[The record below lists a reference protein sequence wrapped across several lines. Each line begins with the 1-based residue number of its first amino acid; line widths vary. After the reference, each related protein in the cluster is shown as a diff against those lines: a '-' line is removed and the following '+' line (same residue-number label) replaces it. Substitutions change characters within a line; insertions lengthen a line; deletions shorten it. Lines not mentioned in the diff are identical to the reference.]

1 MIMVSTQEPV
11 DWRRRP
17 TNARGFAWILGES
30 TLTALAIGLSL
41 VSYQH
46 IANSWLWL
54 PVWLLC
60 QLALGLLLFQWFV
73 LMHGCGHRALFASR
87 RLNDIFGHV
96 ASIFCLIPYASWQYI
111 HAQHHRWTGWMDKDP
126 TSRALAEPLPS
137 LYVQRLMNFCWRCWI
152 PIFSLLFGVAG
163 FWNPR
168 RVAMVAPSV
177 RQRRRTLLS
186 MLLPILVYVCLIA
199 LMGSRF
205 LEIWAVAFVCY
216 LSIGDPVLLSQHVHV
231 PLLRTSGQPVRAF
244 SRADQNQFSRTVVVP
259 EWAAQWILL
268 QFTTHGAHHAHPNI
282 AHYDLARVPF
292 ESLHAIRWSEWLRT
306 AKRMPAV
313 RLLYE
318 NSNDTGVI
326 L

>member
-1 MIMVSTQEPV
+1 
-11 DWRRRP
+11 
-17 TNARGFAWILGES
+17 
-30 TLTALAIGLSL
+30 
-41 VSYQH
+41 
-46 IANSWLWL
+46 
-54 PVWLLC
+54 
-60 QLALGLLLFQWFV
+60 V
-73 LMHGCGHRALFASR
+73 LMHSCGHRALFDSR

-96 ASIFCLIPYASWQYI
+96 ASIFCLIPYASWQYV
-111 HAQHHRWTGWMDKDP
+111 HAQHHRWIGWMEKDP
-126 TSRALAEPLPS
+126 TTLALAEPLPS
-137 LYVQRLMNFCWRCWI
+137 LYVQRVMNFCWKYWI

-168 RVAMVAPSV
+168 RVAVAAPSA

-186 MLLPILVYVCLIA
+186 MLLPLLVYACLIVF
-199 LMGSRF
+199 MGSRF

-231 PLLRTSGQPVRAF
+231 PLRRTSGQPVRPF
-244 SRADQNQFSRTVVVP
+244 SRAEQDQFSRTIVVP
-259 EWAAQWILL
+259 SWAAQWILL

-282 AHYDLARVPF
+282 AHYDLAQVPF
-292 ESLHAIRWSEWLRT
+292 ESVHAIRWSEWLRA

-318 NSNDTGVI
+318 NSNDTGVY

>member
-1 MIMVSTQEPV
+1 LVAIRKPV
-11 DWRRRP
+11 DWRRLP
-17 TNARGFAWILGES
+17 TNARGFAWILCES
-30 TLTALAIGLSL
+30 MLTALAVGLSL
-41 VSYQH
+41 VSSSRM
-46 IANSWLWL
+46 ASSWGWL

-60 QLALGLLLFQWFV
+60 QLALGLLFFQWFV

-96 ASIFCLIPYASWQYI
+96 ASLFCLIPFASWQYV
-111 HAQHHRWTGWMDKDP
+111 HGQHHRWVGWIDKDP
-126 TSRALAEPLPS
+126 TSRALSEPLPS
-137 LYVQRLMNFCWRCWI
+137 LYVQRVINFCWRFWI
-152 PIFSLLFGVAG
+152 PIFSLFFAIAV

-168 RVAMVAPSV
+168 RVAIVAPSA

-186 MLLPILVYVCLIA
+186 ILLPILVYVPLVA
-199 LMGSRF
+199 WMGSRF

-231 PLLRTSGQPVRAF
+231 PWKQTFGEAVRPF
-244 SRADQNQFSRTVVVP
+244 SHAEQDRFSRTIIVP
-259 EWAAQWILL
+259 GWVAQWILL
-268 QFTTHGAHHAHPNI
+268 QFTTHGAHHAYPSI

-292 ESLHAIRWSEWLRT
+292 ESVHAIRWSEWLRA